1 MTNYFV
7 VTPYDVFPEEVFLRK
22 KEELARAGRKVI
34 AVVFNCKDTKDF
46 QRKYFGEE
54 IGPRM

>member
-7 VTPYDVFPEEVFLRK
+7 VTPYDVFPEEVFLKK

-34 AVVFNCKDTKDF
+34 AIVFNCEDTKDF
-46 QRKYFGEE
+46 QRKYFG
-54 IGPRM
+54 RCY

>member
-7 VTPYDVFPEEVFLRK
+7 VTPYDAFPEEVFLKK

-34 AVVFNCKDTKDF
+34 AIVFNCEDTKDF